1 MNCSSGEHRFE
12 IFSQAE
18 DSESNGIMAGL
29 IGHHPAGKAV
39 GVNESIDAPQIS
51 FKDLYSALSQ
61 SFDDSFVEDD
71 IVETRS
77 ASQEG
82 MGHIASVARDLGMPN
97 TEAYNRVPRGNND
110 ASSGSRLEQSHIA
123 ANRRL
128 VSVRSVILLYT
139 LLTVSPA
146 FRDFVFARDDLDKLA
161 VPLLR
166 CLQAHYYRGRERHK
180 HLSPHRPL
188 PPAHLY
194 VVMVLILMIS
204 QDESF
209 QAGAFTRSI
218 ALSKAGALH
227 GWFSFGS
234 IVLSSAIARVGEAS
248 PGTGV
253 GQSLLS
259 LFSPSQGTTFSH
271 AGELNKPES
280 GDGSAGV
287 LGNVMLV
294 VLIRSM
300 QAEATHFRWSTCK
313 AKIEAAGLEN
323 NDNIDSDSIRAWVPC
338 PSAYQCESLCAVMCN
353 MSSHCIG
360 LHTYTAAR
368 LVSLMGLLS
377 RRVRW
382 VARRTKKVVAHRRFM
397 ESFNMAD
404 LLESLPMLG
413 SSVASWS
420 KEIHSQHV
428 DESNCDALSKKMVL
442 AELLYLDAQ
451 LNVSVQFLRAV
462 IDYQCQCLRPK
473 MLRRNLNLLYA
484 LVYSSCSSS
493 SQQNDVLGP
502 FRERLFDED
511 FDGQAWL
518 QSSQLG

>member
-1 MNCSSGEHRFE
+1 M
-12 IFSQAE
+12 
-18 DSESNGIMAGL
+18 
-29 IGHHPAGKAV
+29 
-39 GVNESIDAPQIS
+39 
-51 FKDLYSALSQ
+51 
-61 SFDDSFVEDD
+61 EDD
-71 IVETRS
+71 IVKTAQLLRKRWT
-77 ASQEG
+77 
-82 MGHIASVARDLGMPN
+82 HRFRCKDLGMSIQKPI
-97 TEAYNRVPRGNND
+97 TEYQEEITMRPLFEARGITH
-110 ASSGSRLEQSHIA
+110 RCQSA
-123 ANRRL
+123 A
-128 VSVRSVILLYT
+128 VSVRSVILLHT

-146 FRDFVFARDDLDKLA
+146 FRDFVLA
-161 VPLLR
+161 GMPRQACCASAR

-234 IVLSSAIARVGEAS
+234 IVRSSAIARVGEAS

-338 PSAYQCESLCAVMCN
+338 LSAYQCESLCAVMCN

-368 LVSLMGLLS
+368 RLSYGSALTARAVGCVGRTRRLLLIGDLWSLSIWPTYS
-377 RRVRW
+377 RVCLCS
-382 VARRTKKVVAHRRFM
+382 TT
-397 ESFNMAD
+397 
-404 LLESLPMLG
+404 
-413 SSVASWS
+413 VASWS

-451 LNVSVQFLRAV
+451 LNVACSFSV
-462 IDYQCQCLRPK
+462 
-473 MLRRNLNLLYA
+473 LLSTTSA
-484 LVYSSCSSS
+484 
-493 SQQNDVLGP
+493 NA
-502 FRERLFDED
+502 FD
-511 FDGQAWL
+511 QMP
-518 QSSQLG
+518 